1 MGLTSEIYLTKKF
14 ISKEEWLELINT
26 ISNYNGFLRKWKII
40 ITNDRNQI
48 RYFVK
53 TRCSLPATINNLN
66 SFLLKPT
73 KEIKATKQNYTL
85 LFLPKVG
92 SSIIDLINYS
102 EIRNKGTLEYLEISF
117 LKLYEDKIKSKI
129 RFYLNKNGVTKK
141 YNVIFAIPTSILS
154 ADFEGNKRYFYKSS
168 PKYLEINKIL
178 HLLITELGYNLGG
191 LATGLGISSVVI
203 ALAAQDIAKSFLAG
217 ISIISDRPFEIGDYI
232 TVGDLSGTVED
243 ITFRTTRI
251 RNADDQVIVLPNSVL
266 TDNNIINSSKRDC
279 RRFRIVLTLELDT
292 PLEKVTQLTE
302 NIKLALTTHPQVI
315 NETVKVFFETISADG
330 IDLSIDLK
338 TSALEYVD
346 YLKFKEEINYTLLD
360 MVNQAK
366 IGLAYPSQSIY
377 LKKD

>member
-1 MGLTSEIYLTKKF
+1 MKFLNEILDFFKNLTIENAVDIGIGLAIIVIFKIISSPIAYMIVKMFKF
-14 ISKEEWLELINT
+14 KVKDKNKIKN
-26 ISNYNGFLRKWKII
+26 NGFYKPLKSF
-40 ITNDRNQI
+40 
-48 RYFVK
+48 FVVLGIYIGFMVLK
-53 TRCSLPATINNLN
+53 LPADVFAVITKIFKICVILLATKGFSNLFDSNSESFAKLREKLNFDGNDTTINFF
-66 SFLLKPT
+66 SKVA
-73 KEIKATKQNYTL
+73 KALIY
-85 LFLPKVG
+85 
-92 SSIIDLINYS
+92 IIAGFI
-102 EIRNKGTLEYLEISF
+102 
-117 LKLYEDKIKSKI
+117 
-129 RFYLNKNGVTKK
+129 
-141 YNVIFAIPTSILS
+141 
-154 ADFEGNKRYFYKSS
+154 
-168 PKYLEINKIL
+168 
-178 HLLITELGYNLGG
+178 LITELGYNLGG

-251 RNADDQVIVLPNSVL
+251 RNADNQVIVIPNSVL
-266 TDNNIINSSKRDC
+266 TDNNIINSSKRES
-279 RRFRIVLTLELDT
+279 RRFFTVLTLELDT

>member
-1 MGLTSEIYLTKKF
+1 MKFLNEILDFFKNLTIENAVDIGIGLAIIVIFKIISSPIAYMIVKMFKF
-14 ISKEEWLELINT
+14 KVKDKNKIKN
-26 ISNYNGFLRKWKII
+26 NGFYKPLKSF
-40 ITNDRNQI
+40 
-48 RYFVK
+48 FVILGIYIGFMVLK
-53 TRCSLPATINNLN
+53 LPADIFAVITKIFKICVILLATKGFSNLFDSNSEAFAKLREKLNFDGNDTTINFF
-66 SFLLKPT
+66 SKVA
-73 KEIKATKQNYTL
+73 KALIY
-85 LFLPKVG
+85 
-92 SSIIDLINYS
+92 IIAGFI
-102 EIRNKGTLEYLEISF
+102 
-117 LKLYEDKIKSKI
+117 
-129 RFYLNKNGVTKK
+129 
-141 YNVIFAIPTSILS
+141 
-154 ADFEGNKRYFYKSS
+154 
-168 PKYLEINKIL
+168 
-178 HLLITELGYNLGG
+178 LITELGYNLGG

-251 RNADDQVIVLPNSVL
+251 RNADNQVIVIPNSVL
-266 TDNNIINSSKRDC
+266 TDNNIINSSKRES
-279 RRFRIVLTLELDT
+279 RRFFTVLTLELDT

>member
-1 MGLTSEIYLTKKF
+1 MKFLNEILDFFKNLTLENAIDIGIGLAIVVIFKIISSPIAYMIVKMFKF
-14 ISKEEWLELINT
+14 KVKDKNKIKN
-26 ISNYNGFLRKWKII
+26 NGFYKPLKSF
-40 ITNDRNQI
+40 
-48 RYFVK
+48 FVILGIYIGFMVLK
-53 TRCSLPATINNLN
+53 LPADVFAGITKIFKICVILLATKGFSNLFDSNSESFAKLREKLNFDGNDTTINFF
-66 SFLLKPT
+66 SKVA
-73 KEIKATKQNYTL
+73 KALIY
-85 LFLPKVG
+85 
-92 SSIIDLINYS
+92 IIAGFI
-102 EIRNKGTLEYLEISF
+102 
-117 LKLYEDKIKSKI
+117 
-129 RFYLNKNGVTKK
+129 
-141 YNVIFAIPTSILS
+141 
-154 ADFEGNKRYFYKSS
+154 
-168 PKYLEINKIL
+168 
-178 HLLITELGYNLGG
+178 LITELGYNLGG

-251 RNADDQVIVLPNSVL
+251 RNADNQVIVIPNSVL
-266 TDNNIINSSKRDC
+266 TDNNIINSSKRES
-279 RRFRIVLTLELDT
+279 RRFFTILTLELDT

>member
-1 MGLTSEIYLTKKF
+1 MKFLNEILDFFKNLTIENAVDIGIGLAIIVIFKIISSPIAYMIVKMFKF
-14 ISKEEWLELINT
+14 KVKDKNKIKN
-26 ISNYNGFLRKWKII
+26 NGFYKPLKSF
-40 ITNDRNQI
+40 
-48 RYFVK
+48 FVILGIYIGFMVLK
-53 TRCSLPATINNLN
+53 LPADIFAVITKIFKICVILLATKGFSNLFDSNSESFAKLREKLNFDGNDTTINFF
-66 SFLLKPT
+66 SKVA
-73 KEIKATKQNYTL
+73 KALIY
-85 LFLPKVG
+85 
-92 SSIIDLINYS
+92 IIAGFI
-102 EIRNKGTLEYLEISF
+102 
-117 LKLYEDKIKSKI
+117 
-129 RFYLNKNGVTKK
+129 
-141 YNVIFAIPTSILS
+141 
-154 ADFEGNKRYFYKSS
+154 
-168 PKYLEINKIL
+168 
-178 HLLITELGYNLGG
+178 LITELGYNLGG

-266 TDNNIINSSKRDC
+266 TDNNIINSSKRY
-279 RRFRIVLTLELDT
+279 FISIVLTLELDT

>member
-1 MGLTSEIYLTKKF
+1 MKFLNEILDFFKNLTLENAIDIGIGLAIIVIFKIISSPIAYMIVKMFKF
-14 ISKEEWLELINT
+14 KVKDKNKIKN
-26 ISNYNGFLRKWKII
+26 NGFYKPLKSF
-40 ITNDRNQI
+40 
-48 RYFVK
+48 FVVLGIYIGFMVLK
-53 TRCSLPATINNLN
+53 LPADVFAVITKIFKICVILLATKGFSNLFDSNSESFAKLREKLNFDGNDTTINFF
-66 SFLLKPT
+66 SKVA
-73 KEIKATKQNYTL
+73 KALIY
-85 LFLPKVG
+85 
-92 SSIIDLINYS
+92 IIAGFI
-102 EIRNKGTLEYLEISF
+102 
-117 LKLYEDKIKSKI
+117 
-129 RFYLNKNGVTKK
+129 
-141 YNVIFAIPTSILS
+141 
-154 ADFEGNKRYFYKSS
+154 
-168 PKYLEINKIL
+168 
-178 HLLITELGYNLGG
+178 LITELGYNLGG

-251 RNADDQVIVLPNSVL
+251 RNADNQVIVLPNSVL
-266 TDNNIINSSKRDC
+266 TDNNIINSSKRES
-279 RRFRIVLTLELDT
+279 RRFFTVLTLELDT

-346 YLKFKEEINYTLLD
+346 YLRFKEEINYTLLD

>member
-1 MGLTSEIYLTKKF
+1 MKFLNEILDFFKNLTIENAIDIGIGLAIIVIFKIISSSLAYIIVKMFKF
-14 ISKEEWLELINT
+14 KIKDKNKIKN
-26 ISNYNGFLRKWKII
+26 NGFYKPLKSFFIVLGIYIGFMVLKLPTDVFAVITKVFKICVILLATKGFSNLFDSNSESFAKLREKLNFDG
-40 ITNDRNQI
+40 ND
-48 RYFVK
+48 
-53 TRCSLPATINNLN
+53 TTINFF
-66 SFLLKPT
+66 SKVV
-73 KEIKATKQNYTL
+73 KALIY
-85 LFLPKVG
+85 
-92 SSIIDLINYS
+92 IIAGFI
-102 EIRNKGTLEYLEISF
+102 
-117 LKLYEDKIKSKI
+117 
-129 RFYLNKNGVTKK
+129 
-141 YNVIFAIPTSILS
+141 
-154 ADFEGNKRYFYKSS
+154 
-168 PKYLEINKIL
+168 
-178 HLLITELGYNLGG
+178 LITELGYNLGG

-251 RNADDQVIVLPNSVL
+251 RNADNQVIVIPNSVL
-266 TDNNIINSSKRDC
+266 TDNNIINSSKRES
-279 RRFRIVLTLELDT
+279 RRFFTVLTLELDT

>member
-1 MGLTSEIYLTKKF
+1 MKFLNEILDFFKNLTIENAVDIGIGLAIIVIFKIISSPIAYMIVKMFKF
-14 ISKEEWLELINT
+14 KVKDKNKIKN
-26 ISNYNGFLRKWKII
+26 NGFYKPLKSF
-40 ITNDRNQI
+40 
-48 RYFVK
+48 FVVLGIYIGFMVLK
-53 TRCSLPATINNLN
+53 LPADVFAVITKIFKICVILLATKGFSNLFDSNSESFAKLREKLNFDGNDTTINFF
-66 SFLLKPT
+66 SKVA
-73 KEIKATKQNYTL
+73 KALIY
-85 LFLPKVG
+85 
-92 SSIIDLINYS
+92 IIAGFI
-102 EIRNKGTLEYLEISF
+102 
-117 LKLYEDKIKSKI
+117 
-129 RFYLNKNGVTKK
+129 
-141 YNVIFAIPTSILS
+141 
-154 ADFEGNKRYFYKSS
+154 
-168 PKYLEINKIL
+168 
-178 HLLITELGYNLGG
+178 LITELGYNLGG

-251 RNADDQVIVLPNSVL
+251 RNADNQVIVLPNSVL
-266 TDNNIINSSKRDC
+266 TDNNIINSSKRES
-279 RRFRIVLTLELDT
+279 RRFFTVLTLELDT

-346 YLKFKEEINYTLLD
+346 YLRFKEEINYTLLD

>member
-1 MGLTSEIYLTKKF
+1 MKFLNEILDFFKNLTIENAVDIGIGLAIIVIFKIISSPIAYMIVKMFKF
-14 ISKEEWLELINT
+14 KVKDKNKIKN
-26 ISNYNGFLRKWKII
+26 NGFYKPLKSF
-40 ITNDRNQI
+40 
-48 RYFVK
+48 FVILGIYIGFMVLK
-53 TRCSLPATINNLN
+53 LPADIFAVITKIFKICVILLATKGFSNLFDSNSESFAKLREKLNFDGNDTTINFF
-66 SFLLKPT
+66 SKVA
-73 KEIKATKQNYTL
+73 KALIY
-85 LFLPKVG
+85 
-92 SSIIDLINYS
+92 IIAGFI
-102 EIRNKGTLEYLEISF
+102 
-117 LKLYEDKIKSKI
+117 
-129 RFYLNKNGVTKK
+129 
-141 YNVIFAIPTSILS
+141 
-154 ADFEGNKRYFYKSS
+154 
-168 PKYLEINKIL
+168 
-178 HLLITELGYNLGG
+178 LITELGYNLGG

-251 RNADDQVIVLPNSVL
+251 RNADNQVIVLPNSVL

-279 RRFRIVLTLELDT
+279 RRLRIVLTLELDT

-338 TSALEYVD
+338 TSALEYID

>member
-1 MGLTSEIYLTKKF
+1 MKFLNEILDFFKNLTIENAVDIGIGLAIIVIFKIISSPIAYMIVKMFKF
-14 ISKEEWLELINT
+14 KVKDKNKIKN
-26 ISNYNGFLRKWKII
+26 NGFYKPLKSF
-40 ITNDRNQI
+40 
-48 RYFVK
+48 FVILGIYIGFMVLK
-53 TRCSLPATINNLN
+53 LPADVFAVITKIFKICVILLATKGFSNLFDSNSESFAKLREKLNFDGNDTTINFF
-66 SFLLKPT
+66 SKVA
-73 KEIKATKQNYTL
+73 KALIY
-85 LFLPKVG
+85 
-92 SSIIDLINYS
+92 IIAGFI
-102 EIRNKGTLEYLEISF
+102 
-117 LKLYEDKIKSKI
+117 
-129 RFYLNKNGVTKK
+129 
-141 YNVIFAIPTSILS
+141 
-154 ADFEGNKRYFYKSS
+154 
-168 PKYLEINKIL
+168 
-178 HLLITELGYNLGG
+178 LITELGYNLGG

-251 RNADDQVIVLPNSVL
+251 RNADNQVIVLPNSVL
-266 TDNNIINSSKRDC
+266 IDNNIINSSKRDC
-279 RRFRIVLTLELDT
+279 RRLRIVLTLELDT

-338 TSALEYVD
+338 TSALEYID

>member
-1 MGLTSEIYLTKKF
+1 MKFLNEILDFFKNLTIENAIDIGIGLAIIVIFKIISSSLAYIIVKMFKF
-14 ISKEEWLELINT
+14 KIKDKNKIKN
-26 ISNYNGFLRKWKII
+26 NGFYKPLKSFFIVLGIYIGFMVLKLPTDVFAVITKVFKICVILLATKGFSNLFDSNSESFAKLREKLNFDG
-40 ITNDRNQI
+40 ND
-48 RYFVK
+48 
-53 TRCSLPATINNLN
+53 TTINFF
-66 SFLLKPT
+66 SKVA
-73 KEIKATKQNYTL
+73 KALIY
-85 LFLPKVG
+85 
-92 SSIIDLINYS
+92 IIAGFI
-102 EIRNKGTLEYLEISF
+102 
-117 LKLYEDKIKSKI
+117 
-129 RFYLNKNGVTKK
+129 
-141 YNVIFAIPTSILS
+141 
-154 ADFEGNKRYFYKSS
+154 
-168 PKYLEINKIL
+168 
-178 HLLITELGYNLGG
+178 LITELGYNLGG

-251 RNADDQVIVLPNSVL
+251 RNADNQVIVIPNSVL
-266 TDNNIINSSKRDC
+266 TDNNIINSSKRES
-279 RRFRIVLTLELDT
+279 RRFFTVLTLELDT

>member
-1 MGLTSEIYLTKKF
+1 MKFLNEILGFFKNLTIENALDIGIGLAIIVIFKIISSPIAYMIVKMFKF
-14 ISKEEWLELINT
+14 KVKDKNKIKN
-26 ISNYNGFLRKWKII
+26 NGFYKPLKSF
-40 ITNDRNQI
+40 
-48 RYFVK
+48 FVILGIYIGFMVLK
-53 TRCSLPATINNLN
+53 LPADVFAVITKIFKICVILLATKGFSNLFDSNSESFAKLREKLNFDGNDTTINFF
-66 SFLLKPT
+66 SKVA
-73 KEIKATKQNYTL
+73 KALIY
-85 LFLPKVG
+85 
-92 SSIIDLINYS
+92 IIAGFI
-102 EIRNKGTLEYLEISF
+102 
-117 LKLYEDKIKSKI
+117 
-129 RFYLNKNGVTKK
+129 
-141 YNVIFAIPTSILS
+141 
-154 ADFEGNKRYFYKSS
+154 
-168 PKYLEINKIL
+168 
-178 HLLITELGYNLGG
+178 LITELGYNLGG

-232 TVGDLSGTVED
+232 TVGNLSGTVED

-251 RNADDQVIVLPNSVL
+251 RNADNQVIVLPNNVL
-266 TDNNIINSSKRDC
+266 TDNNIINSSKRDS
-279 RRFRIVLTLELDT
+279 RRFFTVLTLELDT
-292 PLEKVTQLTE
+292 PLEKVTELTE

-360 MVNQAK
+360 MVNRAK

>member
-1 MGLTSEIYLTKKF
+1 MKFLNEILDFFKILTIENAVDIGIGLAIIVIFKIISSPSAYMIVKMFKF
-14 ISKEEWLELINT
+14 KVKDKNKIKN
-26 ISNYNGFLRKWKII
+26 NGFYKPLKSF
-40 ITNDRNQI
+40 
-48 RYFVK
+48 FVILGIYIGFMVLK
-53 TRCSLPATINNLN
+53 LPADIFAVITKIFKICVILLATKGFSNLFDSNSESFAKLREKLNFDGNDTTINFF
-66 SFLLKPT
+66 SKVA
-73 KEIKATKQNYTL
+73 KALIY
-85 LFLPKVG
+85 
-92 SSIIDLINYS
+92 IIAGFI
-102 EIRNKGTLEYLEISF
+102 
-117 LKLYEDKIKSKI
+117 
-129 RFYLNKNGVTKK
+129 
-141 YNVIFAIPTSILS
+141 
-154 ADFEGNKRYFYKSS
+154 
-168 PKYLEINKIL
+168 
-178 HLLITELGYNLGG
+178 LITELGYNLGG

>member
-1 MGLTSEIYLTKKF
+1 MKFLNEILDFFKNLTLENAIDIGIGLAIVVIFKIISSPIAYMIVKMFKF
-14 ISKEEWLELINT
+14 KVKDKNKIKN
-26 ISNYNGFLRKWKII
+26 NGFYKPLKSF
-40 ITNDRNQI
+40 
-48 RYFVK
+48 FVILGIYIGFMVLK
-53 TRCSLPATINNLN
+53 LPADVFAGITKIFKICVILLATKGFSNLFDSNSESFAKLREKLNFDGNDTTINFF
-66 SFLLKPT
+66 SKVA
-73 KEIKATKQNYTL
+73 KALIY
-85 LFLPKVG
+85 
-92 SSIIDLINYS
+92 IIAGFI
-102 EIRNKGTLEYLEISF
+102 
-117 LKLYEDKIKSKI
+117 
-129 RFYLNKNGVTKK
+129 
-141 YNVIFAIPTSILS
+141 
-154 ADFEGNKRYFYKSS
+154 
-168 PKYLEINKIL
+168 
-178 HLLITELGYNLGG
+178 LITELGYNLGG

-251 RNADDQVIVLPNSVL
+251 RNADNQVIVIPNSVL
-266 TDNNIINSSKRDC
+266 TDNNIINSSKRES
-279 RRFRIVLTLELDT
+279 RRFFTVLTLELDT

>member
-1 MGLTSEIYLTKKF
+1 MKFLNEILDFFKNLTIENAIDIGIGLAIIVIFKIISSPIAYMIVKMFKF
-14 ISKEEWLELINT
+14 KVKDKNKIKN
-26 ISNYNGFLRKWKII
+26 NGFYKPLKSF
-40 ITNDRNQI
+40 
-48 RYFVK
+48 FVILGIYIGFMVLK
-53 TRCSLPATINNLN
+53 LPADIFAVITKIFKICVILLATKGFSNLFDSNSESFAKLREKLNFNGNDTTINFF
-66 SFLLKPT
+66 SKVA
-73 KEIKATKQNYTL
+73 KALIY
-85 LFLPKVG
+85 
-92 SSIIDLINYS
+92 IIAGFI
-102 EIRNKGTLEYLEISF
+102 
-117 LKLYEDKIKSKI
+117 
-129 RFYLNKNGVTKK
+129 
-141 YNVIFAIPTSILS
+141 
-154 ADFEGNKRYFYKSS
+154 
-168 PKYLEINKIL
+168 
-178 HLLITELGYNLGG
+178 LITELGYNLGG

-251 RNADDQVIVLPNSVL
+251 RNADNQVIVLPNSVL
-266 TDNNIINSSKRDC
+266 TDNNIINSSKRDS
-279 RRFRIVLTLELDT
+279 RRFFTVLTLELDT

>member
-1 MGLTSEIYLTKKF
+1 MKFLNEILDFFKNLTIENAVDIGIGLAIIVIFKIISSPIAYMIVKMFKF
-14 ISKEEWLELINT
+14 KVKDKNKIKN
-26 ISNYNGFLRKWKII
+26 NGFYKPLKSF
-40 ITNDRNQI
+40 
-48 RYFVK
+48 FVILGIYIGFMVLK
-53 TRCSLPATINNLN
+53 LPADIFAVITKIFKICVILLATKGFSNLFDSNSESFAKLREKLNFDGNDTTINFF
-66 SFLLKPT
+66 SKVA
-73 KEIKATKQNYTL
+73 KALIY
-85 LFLPKVG
+85 
-92 SSIIDLINYS
+92 IIAGFI
-102 EIRNKGTLEYLEISF
+102 
-117 LKLYEDKIKSKI
+117 
-129 RFYLNKNGVTKK
+129 
-141 YNVIFAIPTSILS
+141 
-154 ADFEGNKRYFYKSS
+154 
-168 PKYLEINKIL
+168 
-178 HLLITELGYNLGG
+178 LITELGYNLGG

-366 IGLAYPSQSIY
+366 IGLAYPSITINLFKEG
-377 LKKD
+377 LKNVK

>member
-1 MGLTSEIYLTKKF
+1 MKFLNEILDFFKNLTIENAVDIGIGLAIIVIFKIISSPIAYMIVKMFKF
-14 ISKEEWLELINT
+14 KVKDKNKIKN
-26 ISNYNGFLRKWKII
+26 NGFYKPLKSF
-40 ITNDRNQI
+40 
-48 RYFVK
+48 FVILGIYIGFMVLK
-53 TRCSLPATINNLN
+53 LPADVFAVITKIFKICVILLATKGFSNLFDSNSESFAKLREKLNFDGNDTTINFF
-66 SFLLKPT
+66 SKVA
-73 KEIKATKQNYTL
+73 KALIY
-85 LFLPKVG
+85 
-92 SSIIDLINYS
+92 IIAGFI
-102 EIRNKGTLEYLEISF
+102 
-117 LKLYEDKIKSKI
+117 
-129 RFYLNKNGVTKK
+129 
-141 YNVIFAIPTSILS
+141 
-154 ADFEGNKRYFYKSS
+154 
-168 PKYLEINKIL
+168 
-178 HLLITELGYNLGG
+178 LITELGYNLGG

-279 RRFRIVLTLELDT
+279 RRLRIVLTLELDT